1 MGVVPAFSY
10 FEFLSMPKKTID
22 EPFAILLCKSAMIV
36 QVFLQVSECS
46 LNLVVSIG
54 HSPAFLPLTGKE
66 IRQVEVKAVHG

>member
-1 MGVVPAFSY
+1 MW
-10 FEFLSMPKKTID
+10 FLLLHTLSFYQCQEKPID

-36 QVFLQVSECS
+36 QVFLQVNECP

-54 HSPAFLPLTGKE
+54 HSPAFFPLTGKK